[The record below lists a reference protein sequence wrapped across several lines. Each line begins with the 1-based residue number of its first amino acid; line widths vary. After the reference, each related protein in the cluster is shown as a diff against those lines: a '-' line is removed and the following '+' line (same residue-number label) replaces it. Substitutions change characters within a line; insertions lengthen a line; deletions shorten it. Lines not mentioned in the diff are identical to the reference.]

1 MDAIHSMGFVHR
13 DVKPDNMLLDAS
25 GHLKLADFGTC
36 MKMCPDG
43 MVKSET
49 AVGTPDYISPEVLR
63 SQGGTGEYGRE
74 CDWWSVGVFLYEML
88 VGDTPFYAESLVGTY
103 GKIMDH
109 QNALAFPEDVDMNPT
124 AEALI
129 RAFLTDRN
137 SRLGKNGIHE
147 IKTHPFFK
155 NDQWT
160 FDTIRDCVPPVVPD
174 LTSDDDTR
182 NFDDVENE
190 TPDED
195 FPQPKAFAGN
205 HLPFVGFTYSKDIQ
219 LLSSSNS
226 SNFSQVDGNRNLSF
240 NEPSS
245 NDRLRADDLADRL
258 SKTILQLGEA
268 NQRENEARTEFVRV
282 ERDLAI
288 VRHELKESARRVEHE
303 GEGRRKAEQE
313 RTEIRK
319 KLDDEINKRTKEQN
333 NNQHVVEK
341 ISNLEKERNQLA
353 ERLKK
358 EQENV
363 EKLKKTVA
371 ELQVARSSSEAAQ
384 SDLVDKLTSVAEERD
399 NLERETARL
408 QSQLQLNE
416 AQRSEISLHYKE
428 MESRMNNMK
437 MEVDKSRERENSY
450 QRERED
456 LASQLANIEK
466 EKANLKCENE
476 NYMRQYEHMAAQKA
490 SDKARLINQA
500 DSVSLEHFRSL
511 EAKLDQEKLGRQRA
525 DTACQEKVRE
535 LSMFQVDN
543 RQLQYRL
550 DKMEA
555 DYRQE
560 SEKTR
565 SFSSQLDRVM
575 EEKSLMASDLSVKSS
590 EITLLK
596 TNEKRL
602 VRDSAESRE
611 RAKSLEE
618 ELHKIRSARAVED
631 LQRKEL
637 EDQLEAES
645 YFSGLY
651 KTQVRELQE
660 EVDEGK
666 TKVEELLMDR
676 NEIESKLNNV
686 LMRNEQESMSKA
698 LIDQKIG
705 EMEKDKMMREL
716 EVKEL
721 MSKHRSELRNIEM
734 QLSTMK
740 DNESDLLGR
749 IDMMNK
755 EREELTQQVKENAN
769 EESVDKK
776 RENNEEIEKLE
787 KQLREEKLKKDQAI
801 NKLAEMMMRKDLQP
815 KPGSKK
821 VSVDE
826 LRKKEKEIRRLKH
839 ELSTEKEKFNQMVAK
854 NQADLQNLQATLY
867 EESQARLKLSM
878 ELDTKESE
886 VENLQLKLTH
896 INLDTESISSGR
908 NQKHLVKNNRY
919 SRIFLY
925 QLTLRSHLLVRDL

>member
-1 MDAIHSMGFVHR
+1 MMG
-13 DVKPDNMLLDAS
+13 
-25 GHLKLADFGTC
+25 
-36 MKMCPDG
+36 PDG
-43 MVKSET
+43 MVRSET

-109 QNALAFPEDVDMNPT
+109 QNALAFPDDVDMNAA
-124 AEALI
+124 AESLI

-137 SRLGKNGIHE
+137 TRLGKNGVQE
-147 IKTHPFFK
+147 IMGHQFFR
-155 NDQWT
+155 NDNWT

-174 LTSDDDTR
+174 LSSDDDTR
-182 NFDDVENE
+182 NFDDVENDA
-190 TPDED
+190 PDEN

-205 HLPFVGFTYSKDIQ
+205 HLPFVGFTYSKDYQ
-219 LLSSSNS
+219 LLNATLQDSNRSGSRGRSSEVTDGGGARH
-226 SNFSQVDGNRNLSF
+226 NFSESPAVDRG
-240 NEPSS
+240 
-245 NDRLRADDLADRL
+245 RADDLAERL
-258 SKTILQLGEA
+258 GKAIQQLGEA

-282 ERDLAI
+282 ERELALL
-288 VRHELKESARRVEHE
+288 RHEAKDASRRAEHE
-303 GEGRRKAEQE
+303 SEGRRKAEQE

-319 KLDDEINKRTKEQN
+319 KLEDETNRRTKEQN

-363 EKLKKTVA
+363 EKLKKSVA
-371 ELQVARSSSEAAQ
+371 ELQVARSASEATQ
-384 SDLVDKLTSVAEERD
+384 SDLSDRLTAVSEERD
-399 NLERETARL
+399 TLERETARL

-416 AQRSEISLHYKE
+416 SQRSEVSTHCKE
-428 MESRMNNMK
+428 IELRLTQVKN
-437 MEVDKSRERENSY
+437 ELDKSRERENNSS
-450 QRERED
+450 RERGE
-456 LASQLANIEK
+456 LASQLAESEK
-466 EKANLKCENE
+466 SKANLQCEHE
-476 NYMRQYEHMAAQKA
+476 AFVRQYEQLASQKA
-490 SDKARLINQA
+490 NEKARLINQ
-500 DSVSLEHFRSL
+500 DGVSLEHFRSL
-511 EAKLDQEKLGRQRA
+511 EAKLDQEKLSRQRA
-525 DTACQEKVRE
+525 ETQSQEKARE
-535 LSMFQVDN
+535 LSMLTVDN

-550 DKMEA
+550 DKLEA

-560 SEKTR
+560 SEKVR
-565 SFSSQLDRVM
+565 SYASQLERVL
-575 EEKSLMASDLSVKSS
+575 EEKSLMQSDMSVRAS

-602 VRDSAESRE
+602 IRDSSESRE
-611 RAKSLEE
+611 RFKSLEE

-660 EVDEGK
+660 EVDEGRARIDELI
-666 TKVEELLMDR
+666 VEK
-676 NEIESKLNNV
+676 NETESKLGSV

-698 LIDQKIG
+698 IIDQQMG
-705 EMEKDKMMREL
+705 ELEKEKMMREL

-721 MSKHRSELRNIEM
+721 MAKHRSELRNVEM

-749 IDMMNK
+749 IDQLAK
-755 EREELTQQVKENAN
+755 EREEVAQQISQQTR
-769 EESVDKK
+769 ESVSYEVSNDDSA
-776 RENNEEIEKLE
+776 EIEKLE

-826 LRKKEKEIRRLKH
+826 LRKKEKECRRLKH
-839 ELSTEKEKFNQMVAK
+839 ELTTEKEKFNHMVAK
-854 NQADLQNLQATLY
+854 NQSDLQNLQATLY

-886 VENLQLKLTH
+886 VENLQMKITH
-896 INLDTESISSGR
+896 LNIDAESISSAISGTETEVGDTEASLEGWL
-908 NQKHLVKNNRY
+908 Q
-919 SRIFLY
+919 
-925 QLTLRSHLLVRDL
+925 TL

>member
-1 MDAIHSMGFVHR
+1 MGFVHR

-428 MESRMNNMK
+428 MESRMNSMK

-490 SDKARLINQA
+490 SDKARLINQ
-500 DSVSLEHFRSL
+500 DGVSLEHFRSL

-565 SFSSQLDRVM
+565 SFSSQLERVL

-908 NQKHLVKNNRY
+908 NQT
-919 SRIFLY
+919 FG
-925 QLTLRSHLLVRDL
+925 